1 MHADEHVLYSSEF
14 LLDCAVGPPQKMPQL
29 KENGV
34 VDDVAAIEGADI
46 LFMQCPIMAVFLLS
60 FHQTMSMNSKYLK
73 LPLNHVLYWCTVPHT
88 ICSISCGHNLAAM
101 CHAFMESMHHAG

>member
-14 LLDCAVGPPQKMPQL
+14 LLDCAVAPPPKMPQL

-46 LFMQCPIMAVFLLS
+46 LFMQCPIMAVFMPYPSYPTL
-60 FHQTMSMNSKYLK
+60 TIW
-73 LPLNHVLYWCTVPHT
+73 HVTYVVYASTRCP
-88 ICSISCGHNLAAM
+88 S
-101 CHAFMESMHHAG
+101 